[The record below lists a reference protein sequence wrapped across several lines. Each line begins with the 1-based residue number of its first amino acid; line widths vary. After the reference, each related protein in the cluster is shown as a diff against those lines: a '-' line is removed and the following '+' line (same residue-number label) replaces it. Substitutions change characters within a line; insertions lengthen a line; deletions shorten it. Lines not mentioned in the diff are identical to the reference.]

1 MTSIEEFR
9 GYPRRAKCYK
19 KKDIS
24 PVGPGFGKGHSAE
37 AFFPPIWS
45 APISAVP
52 FCPQLPGTGNYSSSK
67 GSGRERGRKE
77 RDEKQNPLKTTP
89 PKKVFPL
96 EPIRGHCAGTPR
108 AEMLALISRFL
119 AP

>member
-1 MTSIEEFR
+1 MTRIEELR

-37 AFFPPIWS
+37 AFFPPVWS

-52 FCPQLPGTGNYSSSK
+52 FCPQLPGAGNYSSK

-77 RDEKQNPLKTTP
+77 KDEKQNPLKTNQ
-89 PKKVFPL
+89 KNGYFPL
-96 EPIRGHCAGTPR
+96 NLFVAIVQGPPGPR
-108 AEMLALISRFL
+108 C
-119 AP
+119 

>member
-1 MTSIEEFR
+1 MTSIEELR
-9 GYPRRAKCYK
+9 GYPRRAKCYKK

-77 RDEKQNPLKTTP
+77 RDEKQNPLKTNQ
-89 PKKVFPL
+89 KKRYFPL
-96 EPIRGHCAGTPR
+96 NLFVAIVQGPPGPR
-108 AEMLALISRFL
+108 CWR
-119 AP
+119 